1 MKKAKF
7 FSGGFFD
14 TPLMNSRI
22 KTASMTLKEKL
33 LGYLLGPFGILAFV
47 AVVNQ
52 LAELYYTEIFY
63 IDQIFGKGSYL
74 IMTWVTK
81 AVGILSGIL
90 IAYVVEHTESK
101 AGRVRPL
108 ILIGCL
114 LSAISGFFMFFIPEM
129 PNVAKLVWIYIFNI
143 LYNGFGAQ
151 LLALRTHMF
160 TLCTRS
166 QNDRNL
172 VNIFEKMS
180 SFLLVG
186 TAVTLTVGSV
196 LYYTM
201 LHGHPKG
208 NWIGLIGAF
217 AALSVPLS
225 FIQYYY
231 TKERVTADGELVKKN
246 EESAIPLIEQV
257 KALFVSKYWLMATAI
272 TVTMTI
278 ANNLAG
284 YNLNT
289 NFCTII
295 LGATAENNYNLFYTI
310 ASGVPMGLGILI
322 VYPLCKKFTIRK
334 TTMAFGVVAIL
345 GCLLGFISGTNFFG
359 AIAGNFIFNMG
370 TLPVIYILGA
380 LINAANDEVE
390 YNKGFRP
397 EGTVSVA
404 IIMCILN
411 LITGLFAGIYETG
424 LNMNG
429 YDPMADTA
437 QPIGVVNW
445 IYFIKYA
452 VPAIEYG
459 IIILILFF
467 MNLEKNLPDM
477 QKAIRA
483 RYKAAAEARGEV
495 WISPEELEQREREKN
510 ARLAEEARV
519 ADLKEMCARRGLDFD
534 TENQK
539 YLDKLS
545 AKQAKKVKK

>member
-1 MKKAKF
+1 MKNKTF
-7 FSGGFFD
+7 FSGGLFD
-14 TPLMNSRI
+14 KPIMSSKI
-22 KTASMTLKEKL
+22 KTASMTVMEKI

-52 LAELYYTEIFY
+52 LTELYYTEIFY
-63 IDQIFGKGSYL
+63 IDQIFGAGSYL
-74 IMTWVTK
+74 LMTWVTK
-81 AVGILSGIL
+81 AIGIVAGLF
-90 IAYVVEHTESK
+90 IAYVVEHTDSK

-114 LSAISGFFMFFIPEM
+114 LSAVSGFFMFFIPEM
-129 PNVAKLVWIYIFNI
+129 PNVLKLIWIYVFNI
-143 LYNGFGAQ
+143 LFNGFGAQ
-151 LLALRTHMF
+151 LLALRTHLF

-166 QNDRNL
+166 QNDRNV
-172 VNIFEKMS
+172 VNLFEKMS
-180 SFLLVG
+180 GFLLVG
-186 TAVTLTVGSV
+186 TAVTMTVGSV

-201 LHGHPKG
+201 LHNHPAE
-208 NWIGLIGAF
+208 NWIMLIGAF
-217 AALSVPLS
+217 AAFSIPLS
-225 FIQYYY
+225 FIHYYY
-231 TKERVTADGELVKKN
+231 TMERVTLESGSAKAEN
-246 EESAIPLIEQV
+246 ETKVPLLRQV
-257 KALFVSKYWLMATAI
+257 GGLFTSKYWIMATAL

-322 VYPLCKKFTIRK
+322 VYPLCKKYTIRK
-334 TTMAFGVVAIL
+334 TTIAFSVVAIL
-345 GCLLGFISGTNFFG
+345 GSIIGYIAKTNFVG

-390 YNKGFRP
+390 YKHGFRP
-397 EGTVSVA
+397 EGTLSAA

-411 LITGLFAGIYETG
+411 LFTGIFAGVYETG

-429 YDPMADTA
+429 YDPLADMA
-437 QPIGVVNW
+437 QPVGVVNW

-467 MNLEKNLPDM
+467 MNLESKLPVM

-483 RYKAAAEARGEV
+483 RYKAAAEARGEI
-495 WISPEELEQREREKN
+495 WISPEELEEREKEEN
-510 ARLAEEARV
+510 ARLAEEARIS
-519 ADLKEMCARRGLDFD
+519 DLKAKCAKRGLDFD
-534 TENQK
+534 TENRK
-539 YLDKLS
+539 YLDKI
-545 AKQAKKVKK
+545 AKKANKK

>member
-1 MKKAKF
+1 MKKQIKF
-7 FSGGFFD
+7 FSGGLFD
-14 TPLMNSRI
+14 SPIMNSRV
-22 KTASMTLKEKL
+22 KTASMTWMEKL
-33 LGYLLGPFGILAFV
+33 LGYLFGPFGILAFV

-63 IDQIFGKGSYL
+63 IDNIFGSGSYL
-74 IMTWVTK
+74 LMTWVTK
-81 AVGILSGIL
+81 AIGILSGIL

-114 LSAISGFFMFFIPEM
+114 LSAISGFFMFYIPDM
-129 PNVAKLVWIYIFNI
+129 PNVAKLAWIYIFNI

-166 QNDRNL
+166 QDDRNL
-172 VNIFEKMS
+172 VNLFEKMS

-201 LHGHPKG
+201 LHGHPAS

-217 AALSVPLS
+217 SAFSIPLS

-231 TKERVTADGELVKKN
+231 TKERVTSEGEAAKKN
-246 EESAIPLIEQV
+246 DDSSISIGEQI
-257 KALFVSKYWLMATAI
+257 KALFTSKYWLMATAL

-334 TTMAFGVVAIL
+334 TTMAFSVVAIL
-345 GCLLGFISGTNFFG
+345 GCIIGFLSTTNFFG
-359 AIAGNFIFNMG
+359 AIAGNFIYNMG

-390 YNKGFRP
+390 YNKDFRP
-397 EGTVSVA
+397 EGTVSMA
-404 IIMCILN
+404 IIMCVVN
-411 LITGLFAGIYETG
+411 LVTGVFAGVYETG

-429 YDPMADTA
+429 YDPLADMA
-437 QPIGVVNW
+437 QPAGVVNW
-445 IYFIKYA
+445 LYFIKYA
-452 VPAIEYG
+452 VPAIEYAL
-459 IIILILFF
+459 IILILFF
-467 MNLEKNLPDM
+467 MNLEGKLPDM

-495 WISPEELEQREREKN
+495 WISPEDLEKKEKEEN
-510 ARLAEEARV
+510 ARLAEEARIS
-519 ADLKEMCARRGLDFD
+519 DLKAKCAKCGLDFD

-539 YLDKLS
+539 YLDK
-545 AKQAKKVKK
+545 KTKKANKK

>member
-1 MKKAKF
+1 MKKQVKF
-7 FSGGFFD
+7 FSGGLFD
-14 TPLMNSRI
+14 RPIMNSRI
-22 KTASMTLKEKL
+22 KTASMTPLEKI

-63 IDQIFGKGSYL
+63 IDQLFGRGSYL

-81 AVGILSGIL
+81 AVGIIAGIL

-114 LSAISGFFMFFIPEM
+114 LSAVSGFFMFYIPDM

-166 QNDRNL
+166 QNDRNV
-172 VNIFEKMS
+172 VNLFEKMS

-201 LHGHPKG
+201 LHGHPAE

-225 FIQYYY
+225 FIHYYY
-231 TKERVTADGELVKKN
+231 TKERVTLESGAANVDNEKKI
-246 EESAIPLIEQV
+246 SLLRQV
-257 KALFVSKYWLMATAI
+257 GCLFTSKYWIMATAL

-295 LGATAENNYNLFYTI
+295 LGATDTNNINLLYTI

-322 VYPLCKKFTIRK
+322 VYPLCKKYTIRK
-334 TTMAFGVVAIL
+334 TTMVFSIVAIL
-345 GCLLGFISGTNFFG
+345 GCALGYLAKTNFVG
-359 AIAGNFIFNMG
+359 AIASNFIFNMG

-390 YNKGFRP
+390 YKHGFRP

-404 IIMCILN
+404 VIMCVLN
-411 LITGLFAGIYETG
+411 LFTGIFAGVYETG

-429 YDPMADTA
+429 YDPLADMA
-437 QPIGVVNW
+437 QPVGVINW
-445 IYFIKYA
+445 LYFIKYA
-452 VPAIEYG
+452 VPAIEYA
-459 IIILILFF
+459 IIILILLF
-467 MNLEKNLPDM
+467 MNLEKKLPDM
-477 QKAIRA
+477 QKTIRE
-483 RYKAAAEARGEV
+483 RYVAEAAARGEV
-495 WISPEELEQREREKN
+495 WVSPEELEEREKEEN
-510 ARLAEEARV
+510 ARLAEEARIS
-519 ADLKEMCARRGLDFD
+519 DLREKCEKRGLDFD
-534 TENQK
+534 KENQK
-539 YLDKLS
+539 YLDK
-545 AKQAKKVKK
+545 KAKKAKK

>member
-1 MKKAKF
+1 MKKQIKF
-7 FSGGFFD
+7 FSGGLFD
-14 TPLMNSRI
+14 SPIMNTKI
-22 KTASMTLKEKL
+22 KTASMTWVEKI

-63 IDQIFGKGSYL
+63 IDRIFGSGSYL
-74 IMTWVTK
+74 LMTWVTK
-81 AVGILSGIL
+81 AVGILSGLL

-114 LSAISGFFMFFIPEM
+114 LSAVSGFFMFFIPDM
-129 PNVAKLVWIYIFNI
+129 PDVAKLVWIYIFNI
-143 LYNGFGAQ
+143 LYNGLAAQ
-151 LLALRTHMF
+151 LIALRTNMF

-166 QNDRNL
+166 QNDRNI
-172 VNIFEKMS
+172 VNLFEKMS

-196 LYYTM
+196 LYYTI
-201 LHGHPKG
+201 LHNHPAG
-208 NWIGLIGAF
+208 NWIALIGVF
-217 AALSVPLS
+217 SALSIPLS

-231 TKERVTADGELVKKN
+231 TKERITSEGEVMKKTEGN
-246 EESAIPLIEQV
+246 TLSLTNQI
-257 KALFVSKYWLMATAI
+257 KALSHSTYWLMAI
-272 TVTMTI
+272 GLTVAMNI

-295 LGATAENNYNLFYTI
+295 LGATAENGYNLWYTV

-334 TTMAFGVVAIL
+334 TTMAFSIVAIL
-345 GCLLGFISGTNFFG
+345 GCLIGFFAKTNFLG
-359 AIAGNFIFNMG
+359 AVAGNFIYNMG

-390 YNKGFRP
+390 YKHGFRP
-397 EGTVSVA
+397 EGTVSMA
-404 IIMCILN
+404 IILCIVN
-411 LITGLFAGIYETG
+411 LVTGIFAGVYETG
-424 LNMNG
+424 LEMNG
-429 YDPMADTA
+429 YDPLLDTA
-437 QPIGVVNW
+437 QPAGVVNW
-445 IYFIKYA
+445 LYFIKYA

-467 MNLEKNLPDM
+467 MNLENKLPDM
-477 QKAIRA
+477 QKEIRA
-483 RYKAAAEARGEV
+483 RYKAAAESRGEV
-495 WISPEELEQREREKN
+495 WISPEELEEKEKEEN
-510 ARLAEEARV
+510 ARLAEEARI
-519 ADLKEMCARRGLDFD
+519 ADLMEKCSNRGLDFD

-539 YLDKLS
+539 YLDKI
-545 AKQAKKVKK
+545 AKKAKK